1 LILNNSTFTLRRIK
15 MSEQR
20 TKARILSVGT
30 YVPDAVLPNSRFES
44 FLDTSDEW
52 IFTRTGISER
62 RMVNMPHSAPGGM
75 TAAEM
80 GCRAARVAMERA
92 GVSAGEIDGIV
103 VATFTPDNFFPST
116 ACRMQTDLGCTGAF
130 AFDIS
135 AACAGFV
142 YALTVASNMIASG
155 QAETMLVVGSEVI
168 SKTLDWSDKGTC
180 ILFGDGAGVAVL
192 RADGT
197 GEAGVASCYISSD
210 GTMGDLLYLPAWG
223 EERFLRMKGNEVF
236 KHAVRMMSDASL
248 KAVERAGMKLE
259 DIDLL
264 IPHQANVRIIHAVAE
279 SLKLPEE
286 KVVSNINKYG
296 NTSSASIPLALEE
309 AWNDGRVKKGG
320 RVLFVGLGGGF
331 TVGSAVCVM

>member
-1 LILNNSTFTLRRIK
+1 LIKIK
-15 MSEQR
+15 MSEAKI
-20 TKARILSVGT
+20 KAKILSVGT
-30 YVPDAVLPNSRFES
+30 YVPDAVLSNSRFES
-44 FLDTSDEW
+44 FLDTNDEW
-52 IFTRTGISER
+52 IVTRTGISER
-62 RMVNMPHSAPGGM
+62 RMVNMPHAAPGDM

-80 GCRAARVAMERA
+80 GCRAARIALDRA
-92 GVSAGEIDGIV
+92 GVKAGEVDGIV

-116 ACRMQTDLGCTGAF
+116 ACRMQADLGCAGAF

-142 YALTVASNMIASG
+142 YALTVASNMIAAG

-192 RADGT
+192 KAGA
-197 GEAGVASCYISSD
+197 GEAGVVSCHLSSD
-210 GTMGDLLYLPAWG
+210 GTKGDLLYLPSWG

-236 KHAVRMMSDASL
+236 KHAVRMMSEASL
-248 KAVERAGMKLE
+248 KAVEKAGMSLN

-264 IPHQANVRIIHAVAE
+264 IPHQANVRIINAISE
-279 SLKLPEE
+279 ILGLPEE
-286 KVVSNINKYG
+286 KVMINISKYG

-309 AWNDGRVKKGG
+309 AWADGRVKKGSK
-320 RVLFVGLGGGF
+320 VLFVGVGGGF

>member
-1 LILNNSTFTLRRIK
+1 MPEPKIK
-15 MSEQR
+15 A
-20 TKARILSVGT
+20 KILSVGT

-44 FLDTSDEW
+44 FLDTNDEW
-52 IFTRTGISER
+52 IVTRTGISER
-62 RMVNMPHSAPGGM
+62 RMVNMPYAAPGDM

-92 GVSAGEIDGIV
+92 GVSAGEVGGIV

-116 ACRMQTDLGCTGAF
+116 ACRMQADLGCAGAF
-130 AFDIS
+130 AFDVS

-142 YALTVASNMIASG
+142 YALTVASNMIAAG
-155 QAETMLVVGSEVI
+155 QVETMLVVGSEVI
-168 SKTLDWSDKGTC
+168 SKTLDWSDRGTC

-192 RADGT
+192 KADT
-197 GEAGVASCYISSD
+197 GGAGVVSCHLSSD
-210 GTMGDLLYLPAWG
+210 GTMGDLLYLPSWG

-248 KAVERAGMKLE
+248 KAVEQAGMSLD

-264 IPHQANVRIIHAVAE
+264 VPHQANIRMIQAIAE
-279 SLKLPEE
+279 TLGLPEE
-286 KVVSNINKYG
+286 RVMTNISKYG

-309 AWNDGRVKKGG
+309 AWMNGRVKEGS
-320 RVLFVGLGGGF
+320 RVLFVGAGGGF